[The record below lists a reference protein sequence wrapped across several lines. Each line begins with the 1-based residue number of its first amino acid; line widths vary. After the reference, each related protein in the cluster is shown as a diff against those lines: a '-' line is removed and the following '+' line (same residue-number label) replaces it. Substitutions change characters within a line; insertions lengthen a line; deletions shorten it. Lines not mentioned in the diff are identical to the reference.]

1 MWAQGVQHPCLFSL
15 PSPPPLLS
23 SLSPTLKTVSGTK
36 QVNDLF
42 KIKIIT
48 VYFSLSLNIVITAF
62 DTAWWVEKVA
72 ICGFLKKIWEEGREL
87 FHPSIHSLVDS
98 CNALTRDWTCD
109 LIGIWNDIQPTGL
122 PAQPKPDVDSC
133 TCGTLNRCFSFSK
146 LQPHKRIRNTTS
158 PINLLGCE
166 GWITN
171 MKALMNCETLY
182 VITTR
187 VELLSS

>member
-48 VYFSLSLNIVITAF
+48 VYFSLSLNIVITGF

-87 FHPSIHSLVDS
+87 FHPSIHSLLIPAMPWPEIEPVTLLVYGMTSNQLGYPPSQNQMWILVLVVLSTDAS
-98 CNALTRDWTCD
+98 VSLNFSLIKESGIPPPLLT
-109 LIGIWNDIQPTGL
+109 
-122 PAQPKPDVDSC
+122 
-133 TCGTLNRCFSFSK
+133 F
-146 LQPHKRIRNTTS
+146 
-158 PINLLGCE
+158 
-166 GWITN
+166 
-171 MKALMNCETLY
+171 
-182 VITTR
+182 
-187 VELLSS
+187 